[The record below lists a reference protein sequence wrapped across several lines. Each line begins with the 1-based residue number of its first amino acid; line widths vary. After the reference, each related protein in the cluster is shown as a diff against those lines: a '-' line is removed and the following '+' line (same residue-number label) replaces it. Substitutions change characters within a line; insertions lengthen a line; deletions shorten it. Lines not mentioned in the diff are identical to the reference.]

1 MNLIQVVIIIFTL
14 NLKIKYP
21 SISEVFADESIH
33 VLIAI
38 VNLQEKLLRILTLII
53 FPSMLRSVK
62 L

>member
-21 SISEVFADESIH
+21 SISEVFADESPH

-38 VNLQEKLLRILTLII
+38 VNLQEQLLRILTLII
-53 FPSMLRSVK
+53 FPSTVCGEV
-62 L
+62 